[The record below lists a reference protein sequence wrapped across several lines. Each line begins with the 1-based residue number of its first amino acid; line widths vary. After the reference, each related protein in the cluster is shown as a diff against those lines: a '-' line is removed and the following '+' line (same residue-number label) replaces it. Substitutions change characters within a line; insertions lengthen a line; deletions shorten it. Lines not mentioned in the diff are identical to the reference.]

1 VGSFPVWTSG
11 LHRRNG
17 LTGSGRSVTFIDTTF
32 TTQSTGGFS
41 ESFDQVVNGDF
52 PTWSLGMSLEVR
64 VARARRAGAKARSKR
79 RGPTWRLCAAVEDQV
94 RARRRER
101 QRRVDWNP
109 GGARAGAHWFDRY
122 QNGRTPAFELVR
134 LGGDVADAQRRYS
147 DALVRTAKAAAE
159 LKRLAPVETTGS
171 EE

>member
-1 VGSFPVWTSG
+1 
-11 LHRRNG
+11 
-17 LTGSGRSVTFIDTTF
+17 
-32 TTQSTGGFS
+32 
-41 ESFDQVVNGDF
+41 
-52 PTWSLGMSLEVR
+52 MSLEVPLGLR
-64 VARARRAGAKARSKR
+64 PGRGERERRLAEVDAAQANVEAVRRS
-79 RGPTWRLCAAVEDQV
+79 VEDQV
-94 RARRRER
+94 RARRREVANGT
-101 QRRVDWNP
+101 RRLELAQSGVEAALEQ
-109 GGARAGAHWFDRY
+109 ARIGLIGY